1 MGASPDTLAKLA
13 MEIQQDPSLK
23 FLVSRG
29 FIKWEQVLKK
39 DGKGPDGKDKYT
51 IDYDQ
56 IQKLRT
62 AMQQAGLNEKS
73 SARRAYASYAS
84 QRTTRG
90 PRKLPSGVTVV
101 EPVRWLQPL
110 RSRA

>member
-39 DGKGPDGKDKYT
+39 DGKGPDG
-51 IDYDQ
+51 Q
-56 IQKLRT
+56 ASPEAHGPRAHHHSRRT
-62 AMQQAGLNEKS
+62 AGRHPEIHSPDPQGH
-73 SARRAYASYAS
+73 AR
-84 QRTTRG
+84 
-90 PRKLPSGVTVV
+90 V
-101 EPVRWLQPL
+101 
-110 RSRA
+110 